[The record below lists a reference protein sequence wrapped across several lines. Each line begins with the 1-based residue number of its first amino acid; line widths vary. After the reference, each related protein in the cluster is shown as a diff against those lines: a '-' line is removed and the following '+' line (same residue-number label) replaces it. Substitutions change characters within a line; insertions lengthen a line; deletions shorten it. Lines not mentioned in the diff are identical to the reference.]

1 MNLRIIQ
8 IGKTKDAWLSE
19 GIDEY
24 LKRLA
29 PFANVEVIELPD
41 VSIKTAGSAET
52 VKDKEAVIILRR
64 LEKDDYVILL
74 DEQGR
79 QKSSLEFSDYLF
91 SLSDRRVLVFVIGGV
106 FGVSKAVKD
115 RADCCLALSRL
126 TFTHRMARLVLCEQ
140 LYRAMMIKANRSYHN

>member
-106 FGVSKAVKD
+106 FGVS
-115 RADCCLALSRL
+115 
-126 TFTHRMARLVLCEQ
+126 
-140 LYRAMMIKANRSYHN
+140 